1 MLVYSLYSQNQ
12 ALHPQPDHSQ
22 PTLPA
27 AGLTSCSLMTQ
38 GWILPCNE
46 PGNKGTEHRQ
56 HQTPL
61 ALRSSQAAASPMPE
75 WLVWVPI

>member
-1 MLVYSLYSQNQ
+1 MLVHSLYSQNQ
-12 ALHPQPDHSQ
+12 VLHPQPDHSQ

-46 PGNKGTEHRQ
+46 PGNKGTEHR
-56 HQTPL
+56 
-61 ALRSSQAAASPMPE
+61 
-75 WLVWVPI
+75 